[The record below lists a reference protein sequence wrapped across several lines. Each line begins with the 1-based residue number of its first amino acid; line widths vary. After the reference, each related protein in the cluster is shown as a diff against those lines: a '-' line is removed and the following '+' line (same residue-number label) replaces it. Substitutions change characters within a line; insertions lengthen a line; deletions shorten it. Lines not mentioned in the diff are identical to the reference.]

1 MNILAFDPA
10 KRTGWA
16 YKTME
21 DKWDCGVVNPD
32 DTLTVKDVIMLA
44 ISQGVDKA
52 VLESTY
58 LAVNPATRSR
68 LDEIR
73 GQLRGMCMQYG
84 MEVQN
89 VAPNTWKAA
98 MLRTNGRMPKGRKAQ
113 KEQAMLVARALGAE
127 PRNADEADAV
137 CLCEWA
143 RRKKQE
149 NEA

>member
-1 MNILAFDPA
+1 MNVLAFDPA

-16 YKTME
+16 YTRTDGEWVCGTVDPDDAKAVV
-21 DKWDCGVVNPD
+21 GVVSRAVSVCAR
-32 DTLTVKDVIMLA
+32 L
-44 ISQGVDKA
+44 A

-84 MEVQN
+84 MEVEN

-98 MLRTNGRMPKGRKAQ
+98 MLRVNGRMPKGRKAQ
-113 KEQAMLVARALGAE
+113 KEQAMAVARALGAE

-143 RRKKQE
+143 RRMKREDKP
-149 NEA
+149 